1 MTRAYKIT
9 MAILVSA
16 LALCVLCDSM
26 GYVLERLP

>member
-16 LALCVLCDSM
+16 LALFVLFDSM
-26 GYVLERLP
+26 VYVLERLP